1 MITCREIGSGTNT
14 TNDADQT
21 ITPTDNSA
29 TGKLLIMYVAYE
41 NANISGGDT
50 YISIRDSYGNAWTE
64 IFSVVNSSGTINDGT
79 VMRSFSTMQDQNG
92 LTTSDSILL
101 SFSTTI
107 EALVHIIYE
116 VDSTNILT
124 ITDSSS
130 TSGTGSSPTITTNT
144 IDNNNIVICA
154 FGRNSSGTI
163 TDDADTSNGSWSA
176 GISKTKVATYLT
188 QELHSQYK
196 VVTASATQTYNPTI
210 DTRID
215 SIYNLGWVE
224 IHEDSSVTSSPIL
237 IMWNMTSY

>member
-1 MITCREIGSGTNT
+1 MISCREIGTGTNT
-14 TNDADQT
+14 TNDADQI

-29 TGKLLIMYVAYE
+29 TGKLLIMYVVYE
-41 NANISGGDT
+41 NANIGGGDT
-50 YISIRDSYGNAWTE
+50 YISIKDSYENAWTE

-107 EALVHIIYE
+107 EALVYIIYE

-154 FGRNSSGTI
+154 FGRNSSGI
-163 TDDADTSNGSWSA
+163 IIDDADTSDGSWST
-176 GISKTKVATYLT
+176 GLSKTKFATDLT

-210 DTRID
+210 TTN

>member
-1 MITCREIGSGTNT
+1 MITCREIGTGTNT

-41 NANISGGDT
+41 NAGVGGGDT
-50 YISIRDSYGNAWTE
+50 YISIKDSYENAWTE

-107 EALVHIIYE
+107 EALVYIIYE

-154 FGRNSSGTI
+154 FGRNSSGEI
-163 TDDADTSNGSWSA
+163 IDDADTSDGSWST
-176 GISKTKVATYLT
+176 GISKTKFAAFLT

-210 DTRID
+210 TTD

>member
-29 TGKLLIMYVAYE
+29 TGKLLIMYAVYE
-41 NANISGGDT
+41 NANIGGGDT
-50 YISIRDSYGNAWTE
+50 YISIKDSYENAWTE

-107 EALVHIIYE
+107 EALVYIIYE

-154 FGRNSSGTI
+154 FGRNSSGKI
-163 TDDADTSNGSWSA
+163 IDDADTSDGSWST
-176 GISKTKVATYLT
+176 GLSKTKFATFLT

-210 DTRID
+210 TTI